1 MVPPACTPTAGAT
14 TPWPG
19 GTSRSGSRT
28 ASWTGPWRPAVTPL
42 FVNRTKELAALTRW
56 WATQEQAADC
66 VKAESQRTLERL
78 IELGLVERVM
88 PVGESE
94 RSKRRLEGARAWCWF
109 ESYRVILK
117 AVKTAVSI
125 PEPLF
130 RAADRLARRLGLSRS
145 ELYARALERLVDGEP
160 ADEVTSRLDEV
171 YATED
176 SRVDDDLA
184 RAQGRAVAESW

>member
-1 MVPPACTPTAGAT
+1 MVPPACTPTAGAS

-66 VKAESQRTLERL
+66 VKAEPQRTLERL
-78 IELGLVERVM
+78 VELRLVERVM

-94 RSKRRLEGARAWCWF
+94 RSKRRLGWPGVVLV
-109 ESYRVILK
+109 RVIPGYTQGREDCRVDSG
-117 AVKTAVSI
+117 AAVSCRRQACSA
-125 PEPLF
+125 PWSFSQRAVRASP
-130 RAADRLARRLGLSRS
+130 RAARGRGAGRRGDFPPR
-145 ELYARALERLVDGEP
+145 
-160 ADEVTSRLDEV
+160 
-171 YATED
+171 
-176 SRVDDDLA
+176 
-184 RAQGRAVAESW
+184 

>member
-1 MVPPACTPTAGAT
+1 
-14 TPWPG
+14 
-19 GTSRSGSRT
+19 
-28 ASWTGPWRPAVTPL
+28 L

-56 WATQEQAADC
+56 WATQEQAADY
-66 VKAESQRTLERL
+66 VKAEPQRTLER
-78 IELGLVERVM
+78 LVERVM